1 MAVLQISDQDLTFYS
16 SWASII
22 SLFISIVSLW
32 FVRSIRANIIK
43 FRRKQ
48 RVSKII
54 QEINTI
60 PDDAI
65 PLSEASKRKLDSL
78 KRNIPVSCFSKF
90 TERGK
95 TAIAI
100 HQYITKE
107 DLAGLKEA
115 INDWSSYSEE
125 L

>member
-65 PLSEASKRKLDSL
+65 PLSKASKRKLDSL
-78 KRNIPVSCFSKF
+78 KRNIPVSFLSRF
-90 TERGK
+90 TKRGQI
-95 TAIAI
+95 AIAI
-100 HQYITKE
+100 HKHITEE
-107 DLAGLKEA
+107 DLSGLREA
-115 INDWSSYSEE
+115 IHDWSSYSEE

>member
-1 MAVLQISDQDLTFYS
+1 MAVLHFSDQDLTFYS

-48 RVSKII
+48 RVHQII
-54 QEINTI
+54 QEIHTI
-60 PDDAI
+60 YDDAK
-65 PLSEASKRKLDSL
+65 PLSKASKIKLDSL

-95 TAIAI
+95 SAIAI
-100 HQYITKE
+100 HKYITEE
-107 DLAGLKEA
+107 DLTGLKEA
-115 INDWSSYSEE
+115 IYDWSSYSEE